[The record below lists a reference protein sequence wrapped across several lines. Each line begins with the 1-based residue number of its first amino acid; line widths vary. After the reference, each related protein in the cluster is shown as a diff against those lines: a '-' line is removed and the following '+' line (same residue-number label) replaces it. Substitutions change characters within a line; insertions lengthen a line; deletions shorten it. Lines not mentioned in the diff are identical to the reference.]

1 MGHNKSIVLIKLGGS
16 VITNK
21 SKEYTARPDVITRLA
36 KEIKKANV
44 SVVIAH
50 GSGSFGHT
58 SATKYGGKKGYKSTW
73 GVAKVARDA
82 MEINRIVMDILIEE
96 KIPAISMR
104 PMSMIIA
111 KKGEV
116 EKNLFENISLLLKQ
130 GITPVV
136 YGDVIL
142 DTNWK
147 TTIFSGETTLDL
159 IGLYLLKNDFK
170 IVKNIQ
176 VGITDGVYDENKK
189 TIPEITKKNYHQYK
203 SSIFKS
209 KNIDV
214 TGGMKHKIESSLVLA
229 EKKIPTYIINGL
241 VKNNLYKALVGKAVR
256 STIIR

>member
-1 MGHNKSIVLIKLGGS
+1 MNNAIILIKLGGS
-16 VITNK
+16 VITHK
-21 SKEYTARPDVITRLA
+21 EKEYSARVDIIRQLVR
-36 KEIKKANV
+36 EIKKANTR
-44 SVVIAH
+44 VVIAH

-96 KIPAISMR
+96 KIPAVSMR

-111 KKGEV
+111 KKGKV
-116 EKNLFENISLLLKQ
+116 EKNFFKSIILLLKQ

-136 YGDVIL
+136 YGDVIV

-159 IGLYLLKNDFK
+159 IGLYLLKNEFK

-189 TIPEITKKNYHQYK
+189 TIHEITKKNYRQYE

-209 KNIDV
+209 KNTDV

-241 VKNNLYKALVGKAVR
+241 VKNNLYKILVNKNIEC
-256 STIIR
+256 TIIK

>member
-1 MGHNKSIVLIKLGGS
+1 MKNAITLIKLGGS
-16 VITNK
+16 VITRK
-21 SKEYTARPDVITRLA
+21 EKEYSARVDVIRQLVR
-36 KEIKKANV
+36 EIKKAKTP
-44 SVVIAH
+44 VVIAH
-50 GSGSFGHT
+50 GSGGFGHT

-96 KIPAISMR
+96 KIPAVSMR

-111 KKGEV
+111 KKGKA
-116 EKNLFENISLLLKQ
+116 EKNFFESIILLLKQ

-136 YGDVIL
+136 YGDVIV

-159 IGLYLLKNDFK
+159 IGLYLLKNNFK

-189 TIPEITKKNYHQYK
+189 TIPEITKKNYRQYE

-209 KNIDV
+209 KNTDV

-229 EKKIPTYIINGL
+229 EKKISTYIINGL
-241 VKNNLYKALVGKAVR
+241 VRNNLYKILVNKNIEC
-256 STIIR
+256 TIIK

>member
-1 MGHNKSIVLIKLGGS
+1 MNNTITLIKLGGS
-16 VITNK
+16 VITH
-21 SKEYTARPDVITRLA
+21 KEKGYSARVGIIRQLA
-36 KEIKKANV
+36 REIKRAKTP
-44 SVVIAH
+44 VVIAH

-58 SATKYGGKKGYKSTW
+58 SAKKYGGKKGYKSTW

-96 KIPAISMR
+96 KIPAVSMR

-111 KKGEV
+111 KKGVV
-116 EKNLFENISLLLKQ
+116 EKNFFESIILLLKQ
-130 GITPVV
+130 GITPVI
-136 YGDVIL
+136 YGDVII
-142 DTNWK
+142 DINWK